1 MASSSDVIKD
11 FLVALNFKVDEK
23 GLKTFTTTIDNAT
36 ASVTKLAT
44 TITGI
49 AVTAGIAITAFSS
62 NLEELYFAAQRTGN
76 SATSLKSFEFAAR
89 NLGVSANESRSAVEG
104 LASFLRRTPGG
115 VSWLEGLGIKAT
127 DSNGKLLETTQ
138 ILQNLGARYRGLP
151 FFQGQQVANII
162 GGISDPMLLALE
174 NSQFAGDV
182 ARDKKKRG
190 PDFDKTTANAH
201 RYQMA
206 VRDLGDTFEALGAKI
221 EDALITRGGP
231 SLAKLENWIEKNGP
245 KIADTIADWVVKIGE
260 FGDKAL
266 PVIGKIADYFI
277 DLDKRTDGLS
287 TKIIAVVMAL
297 KLFGGFG
304 LISSIFSLATA
315 FSALAAPILA
325 IAGAAAAG
333 GAVGT
338 WLSGLIDKGVQ
349 SATGDKSQTLGGWL
363 YDFAHNDTVHTPEQM
378 VDYFKRRGYSTDQ
391 SAGLVANI
399 MAESKGDP
407 NAVGDNGQAYGIA
420 QWHPDRQAAFKKYT
434 GKDIRGSTVSDQL
447 DFMQYELRYGSEQK
461 ANALLLATQNAQQAG
476 EVVSRA
482 YERPAASDAEATA
495 RGRAA
500 VQISQ
505 STNIHVTGGGDP
517 RATAQ
522 QVAGAQTDVNQNLVR
537 NAQGAIR

>member
-1 MASSSDVIKD
+1 MAQQETIKD
-11 FLVALNFKVDEK
+11 FLVQLGFKVDDK
-23 GLKTFTTTIDNAT
+23 GLKNFTTSIDNAT
-36 ASVTKLAT
+36 SAVTKLAT

-49 AVTAGIAITAFSS
+49 AVTAGVAITAFSS

-89 NLGVSANESRSAVEG
+89 NLGVSANESRAAVEG

-138 ILQNLGARYRGLP
+138 ILQNLGARYRNLP
-151 FFQGQQVANII
+151 FFQGQQVANVI
-162 GGISDPMLLALE
+162 GGISDPMLMALE

-182 ARDKKKRG
+182 DRDKKKRG
-190 PDFDKTTANAH
+190 AGYDKATEDAH

-206 VRDLGDTFEALGAKI
+206 IRDLGDTFEALGAQI
-221 EDALITRGGP
+221 EGALVSRGGP

-245 KIADTIADWVVKIGE
+245 KIANTIADWVIKIGE

-266 PVIGKIADYFI
+266 PVVEKIANYFI
-277 DLDKRTDGLS
+277 ELDKRTDGLS
-287 TKIIAVVMAL
+287 SKIIGVVVAL

-304 LISSIFSLATA
+304 LISGVWSLAAA
-315 FSALAAPILA
+315 FSALASPILA

-333 GAVGT
+333 GAIGT

-349 SATGDKSQTLGGWL
+349 SASGDKNQTLGGWM
-363 YDFAHNDTVHTPEQM
+363 YDFMHNDTVHTPEQM

-399 MAESKGDP
+399 MAESQGRAD
-407 NAVGDNGQAYGIA
+407 AVGDNGQAYGIA

-434 GKDIRGSTVSDQL
+434 GKDIRGSTVADQL

-461 ANALLLATQNAQQAG
+461 ANALLMATQNAQQAG
-476 EVVSRA
+476 EVVSRH
-482 YERPAASDAEATA
+482 YERPAAADAEAAA

-505 STNIHVTGGGDP
+505 STSIHVNGGSDP

-522 QVAGAQTDVNQNLVR
+522 QVAGAQGDVNQNLVR